1 MKAIDPAF
9 PCEDESH
16 FFYGVSRREYFAI
29 KAMQS
34 LLTHHAYLGAGA
46 EHISS
51 HAFELADAMIR
62 ESDK

>member
-1 MKAIDPAF
+1 MKTTDPAF
-9 PCEDESH
+9 PCENESY
-16 FFYGVSRREYFAI
+16 FFYGISRREHFAI

-34 LLTHHAYLGAGA
+34 LLTHHEYLTASS

-51 HAFELADAMIR
+51 HAFELADAMIK

>member
-1 MKAIDPAF
+1 MKTYDPAF
-9 PCEDESH
+9 PSKDDTH
-16 FFYGVSRREYFAI
+16 FFHGVSRREYFAI

-34 LLTHHAYLGAGA
+34 LLTHHAYLGSGA

-51 HAFELADAMIR
+51 HAFELADAMIK